1 MEPLPDR
8 RASEGAFER
17 LSRALLRA
25 ELIGRE
31 RELAQLQEA
40 LAEVRNGHGRMV
52 SLTECESRSKAMN
65 TATVPY
71 SREAKPSASQAYL
84 HLNTVQIM
92 G

>member
-1 MEPLPDR
+1 M
-8 RASEGAFER
+8 AIAQTGA
-17 LSRALLRA
+17 
-25 ELIGRE
+25 I
-31 RELAQLQEA
+31 
-40 LAEVRNGHGRMV
+40 VMTKGRMV